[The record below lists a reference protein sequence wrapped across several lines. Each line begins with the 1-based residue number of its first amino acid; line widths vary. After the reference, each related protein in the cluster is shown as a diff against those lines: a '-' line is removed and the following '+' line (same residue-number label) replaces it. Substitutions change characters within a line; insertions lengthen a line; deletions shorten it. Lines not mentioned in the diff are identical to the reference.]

1 MRKRPSKFRPNPSSG
16 AELPIAV
23 SPSGRQIA
31 PGGKLPE
38 LPLPRRVV
46 VGRDALWVDG
56 WVFRLVPF
64 GRETMAWLASQA
76 GRWCQDDP
84 SPENKAQVMG
94 VIDAVETLLKKGFD
108 EDGPKQAEFKF

>member
-1 MRKRPSKFRPNPSSG
+1 MRERPFKAPSIAPPG

-31 PGGKLPE
+31 PNDRLPE

-64 GRETMAWLASQA
+64 GKETMAWLCRQA
-76 GRWCQDDP
+76 VRWCHHDP
-84 SPENKAQVMG
+84 SPENKAQVTG
-94 VIDAVETLLKKGFD
+94 VIDAVETLLKRGFD